1 MIYLHIDIKLFFISL
16 KKVKQELFFLFIII
30 IMWSMIMRGRNGEK
44 IIELNNKHQFN
55 KNKQVKK
62 GCAKVKE
69 KVEILISFE

>member
-1 MIYLHIDIKLFFISL
+1 MVH
-16 KKVKQELFFLFIII
+16 
-30 IMWSMIMRGRNGEK
+30 GEK
-44 IIELNNKHQFN
+44 IIELNNKHQFK

>member
-1 MIYLHIDIKLFFISL
+1 MASSYDVTIKLYSSR
-16 KKVKQELFFLFIII
+16 VE
-30 IMWSMIMRGRNGEK
+30 SVMRAVNAMNVGEK
-44 IIELNNKHQFN
+44 IIELNNKHQFK

>member
-1 MIYLHIDIKLFFISL
+1 MVISICIINVIYMIINTTQCSYITFMLWYIYLHTQLS
-16 KKVKQELFFLFIII
+16 
-30 IMWSMIMRGRNGEK
+30 SGEK
-44 IIELNNKHQFN
+44 IIELNNKHQFK

>member
-1 MIYLHIDIKLFFISL
+1 MPCSRMISGNLMLVYQSF
-16 KKVKQELFFLFIII
+16 VT
-30 IMWSMIMRGRNGEK
+30 GEK
-44 IIELNNKHQFN
+44 IIELNNKHQFK

>member
-1 MIYLHIDIKLFFISL
+1 
-16 KKVKQELFFLFIII
+16 
-30 IMWSMIMRGRNGEK
+30 MWSMIMRGRNGEK
-44 IIELNNKHQFN
+44 IIELNNKHQFK

>member
-1 MIYLHIDIKLFFISL
+1 MYLSCTGKKWISIDARRWSIFPKMVTYICMYIHVHICI
-16 KKVKQELFFLFIII
+16 
-30 IMWSMIMRGRNGEK
+30 GEK
-44 IIELNNKHQFN
+44 IIELNNKHQFK

>member
-1 MIYLHIDIKLFFISL
+1 MYSFDHDMFVGLHVNML
-16 KKVKQELFFLFIII
+16 KYTVYVKYCNTI
-30 IMWSMIMRGRNGEK
+30 GEK
-44 IIELNNKHQFN
+44 IIELNNKHQFK

>member
-1 MIYLHIDIKLFFISL
+1 MINYIGS
-16 KKVKQELFFLFIII
+16 
-30 IMWSMIMRGRNGEK
+30 MTWSQIRAIVFGEK
-44 IIELNNKHQFN
+44 IIELNNKHQFK

>member
-16 KKVKQELFFLFIII
+16 KKVKQEFFFFFII

-44 IIELNNKHQFN
+44 IIELNNKHQFK